1 MPAPVIY
8 YIRHGETSWNA
19 EGRLQGAQ
27 DIPLNDLGRRQ
38 AAHAGNVLA
47 DLFARDGRDK
57 SSLPFVASPLGRA
70 RTTMEL
76 VRGAL
81 KLPPDEY
88 ALDDR
93 LREIGYGVWEGSTLA
108 EMQAADPVLFARR
121 LTAKWT
127 MAPEGG
133 ETYEAVQFRMR
144 DWYDSA
150 GGGHRR
156 GGPWRHRAGADGGA
170 RHRDAGQR
178 RRPPDRAGRGLRV
191 PRRRTCGNIVK
202 GGPSFRGAAKVE
214 PGISRFR
221 VWSFGPSRNDDW
233 QV

>member
-19 EGRLQGAQ
+19 EGRLQGTQ

-47 DLFARDGRDK
+47 DLLKRDGRDK
-57 SSLPFVASPLGRA
+57 SSLPFVASPLQRA
-70 RTTMEL
+70 RATMEL

-81 KLPPDEY
+81 KLPPEKY

-108 EMQAADPVLFARR
+108 EMQAADPVLYARR

-133 ETYEAVQFRMR
+133 ETYAEVQDRMR
-144 DWYDSA
+144 DWYDSVD
-150 GGGHRR
+150 GRHRR
-156 GGPWRHRAGADGGA
+156 RSPWRHGAGADGGA
-170 RHRDAGQR
+170 RHRDAEER
-178 RRPPDRAGRGLRV
+178 RRPFDRAGRGLRV
-191 PRRRTCGNIVK
+191 PRRRFAEV
-202 GGPSFRGAAKVE
+202 
-214 PGISRFR
+214 
-221 VWSFGPSRNDDW
+221 
-233 QV
+233 